1 MTIDHTKLI
10 VFPGVSGTSKQS
22 FHMEDIDVIITGKSS
37 GNHHIE
43 VMNIGF
49 LPKGFKAY
57 QTHHF
62 SPITTD
68 QEEGAGT
75 PEVEP
80 PSDPVKYPFRDKN
93 A

>member
-10 VFPGVSGTSKQS
+10 VFQGVSGTSKQS

-49 LPKGFKAY
+49 LPKR
-57 QTHHF
+57 
-62 SPITTD
+62 
-68 QEEGAGT
+68 GA
-75 PEVEP
+75 VL
-80 PSDPVKYPFRDKN
+80 
-93 A
+93 